1 MPSNSGG
8 GTAGG
13 NLLQALAPDKVDIRY
28 TDVDPNRKRR
38 LDDRWSLYDTAF
50 NPAGNA
56 DYLAE
61 YAARTP
67 QAKTIAGANIDWL
80 NQYAT
85 GGYDPTKSYRD
96 ILGVNQAA
104 LGNFLMNPALNRLTR
119 QRKALQAAAGY
130 GGQGRGTYDA
140 LLEERI
146 MQGLA
151 SEAVPNLLG
160 YTTQAYGTAGQLENQ
175 NVLNRLGIIGSGEQY
190 RQLDTPAMRY
200 LEPSR
205 ISRADLAA
213 SMPAFRGLAT
223 EEDLNRAY
231 YRKRSGM
238 EKAGQALNAF
248 QSGLVNEANQ
258 ALDLYAKAY
267 TGGALGA
274 MGAGG
279 GPTGGQA
286 AALNAQDFSTPGYDY
301 DDRPYY
307 PTNRGGN
314 PYASGGGFGGG
325 LGAGGGT
332 GGMNN
337 QQLIQLLMTLLQQRG
352 AS

>member
-1 MPSNSGG
+1 MP

-13 NLLQALAPDKVDIRY
+13 DLLLALAKDKPDIRY
-28 TDVDPNRKRR
+28 STVDPSRQAR
-38 LDDRWSLYDTAF
+38 LNQRWGVYDTAF
-50 NPAGNA
+50 DPNA
-56 DYLAE
+56 NKDYLAA
-61 YAARTP
+61 YAANTP
-67 QAKTIAGANIDWL
+67 QAKQIAGSNIDWL

-104 LGNFLMNPALNRLTR
+104 LGNFLINPALNRLTK

-130 GGQGRGTYDA
+130 GGQGRGTYDQ

-146 MQGLA
+146 LQGLA

-213 SMPAFRGLAT
+213 SMPAFRGLAA

-286 AALNAQDFSTPGYDY
+286 AALNAQDISTPGYDY

-325 LGAGGGT
+325 MSGLGGGA

-352 AS
+352 GSM